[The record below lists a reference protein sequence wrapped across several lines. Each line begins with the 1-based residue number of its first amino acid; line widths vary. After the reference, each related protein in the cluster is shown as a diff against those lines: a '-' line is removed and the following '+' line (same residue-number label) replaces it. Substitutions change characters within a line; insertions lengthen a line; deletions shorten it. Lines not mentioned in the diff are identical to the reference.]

1 MYFNF
6 SIFKIEWCFYI
17 IFKNPLTITTIT
29 IIIITINIII
39 KGNSTLESLLP
50 GVVDGAIGLVLG
62 SQGPEVS
69 KDIDSSSVDIP
80 QGYELIYD
88 EAKNFKYQ

>member
-1 MYFNF
+1 M
-6 SIFKIEWCFYI
+6 
-17 IFKNPLTITTIT
+17 
-29 IIIITINIII
+29 
-39 KGNSTLESLLP
+39 
-50 GVVDGAIGLVLG
+50 DGAIGQVLG
-62 SQGPEVS
+62 TQGPEVS